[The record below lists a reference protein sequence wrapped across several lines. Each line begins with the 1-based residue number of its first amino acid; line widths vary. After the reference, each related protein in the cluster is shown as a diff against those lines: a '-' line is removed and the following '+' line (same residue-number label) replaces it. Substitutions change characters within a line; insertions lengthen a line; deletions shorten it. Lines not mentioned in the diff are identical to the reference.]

1 MYLHTFFFIKKWS
14 LKNVILK
21 WRYIVV
27 FKGLLDKKHFT
38 DSSKILSSQSIKLK
52 CVSSVQLLLLF
63 EISLKSV
70 RNCCPLMY
78 SCSLAT
84 KNFSRNFFNS
94 FSWLFK
100 TAISE
105 NKSNI
110 RLKKKHFLLIK
121 CYFYLYEVTCSNYI
135 CHMTRFACTVYSR

>member
-1 MYLHTFFFIKKWS
+1 MRYFFKNFIFYWIMYLHTFFFIKKWS

-21 WRYIVV
+21 WRYTVV

-38 DSSKILSSQSIKLK
+38 DSSKLFSSQSIKLK

-78 SCSLAT
+78 SCSLVT

-100 TAISE
+100 TAIPE
-105 NKSNI
+105 NKSKI
-110 RLKKKHFLLIK
+110 RLKKTLPS
-121 CYFYLYEVTCSNYI
+121 Y
-135 CHMTRFACTVYSR
+135 